1 MRTCSAN
8 LPGDSS
14 LNATV
19 TCWRSDEFVP
29 CRLVAD
35 KWMNGFGLAGA
46 DHKSFAVLR
55 ATAKSIAV
63 HRTTESYRPAYGTG
77 GAGFYPA
84 DWNGG
89 NVWEEKGS
97 MANMMHVSGSSVC
110 FIVAAAYNSTPR

>member
-1 MRTCSAN
+1 
-8 LPGDSS
+8 
-14 LNATV
+14 
-19 TCWRSDEFVP
+19 
-29 CRLVAD
+29 
-35 KWMNGFGLAGA
+35 MNGFGLAGA